1 MENSEMKVESGKLGI
16 SIDVGKTESQQDGAS
31 LEEQISFIDI
41 YLKLYEQYQVGTQYQ
56 VGKHKNPL
64 PIVAA
69 IKENLIAI
77 RNIQASGQT
86 LADKERE
93 AGVSFDSMVA
103 VFKCFIED
111 VWKMRYAQ
119 KDKTAN
125 AEQLSAY
132 EQEIDEQLAILVPER
147 KAEAK
152 LTVLG
157 QEGED
162 YQLNN

>member
-1 MENSEMKVESGKLGI
+1 MENTEMKVESVK
-16 SIDVGKTESQQDGAS
+16 VESLPTLQD
-31 LEEQISFIDI
+31 QIEYVDWDI
-41 YLKLYEQYQVGTQYQ
+41 ETLIEIENVEKFKEKVQR
-56 VGKHKNPL
+56 KIAIAK
-64 PIVAA
+64 A

-77 RNIQASGQT
+77 RNIQSSGQT

-125 AEQLSAY
+125 AKQLAAY

-147 KAEAK
+147 KSETILK
-152 LTVLG
+152 VLG